1 MQQGGTS
8 MVDLHQH
15 TTFSDGTD
23 NVEELIKKN
32 KEKGIKIMSIT
43 DHDNIESTKVAK
55 KIAHSFEM
63 DFISGVEFSTDY
75 NGESVHI
82 LCYDFNPE
90 DKVIK
95 DLIEQGIDLRHKRVK
110 FRLDILESEF
120 GIVLDEKLINQI
132 NNNPNPNKPMIA
144 NILKNLGYG
153 ENISEIIKKYLYHKM
168 PNFKLKTIKT
178 IQVLDTSSGL
188 SVYAHPLG
196 GVGEKRVERSE
207 FEDRLKEFVKAGLK
221 GLECYYSLYSKEEQE
236 YLVGLANKH
245 NLLISGGSDYHGL
258 NKDVQIGE
266 LSNYGYHS
274 QVKDLTILKKCSER
288 L

>member
-1 MQQGGTS
+1 MI
-8 MVDLHQH
+8 DLHQH

-32 KEKGIKIMSIT
+32 REKGVKIMSIT
-43 DHDNIESTKVAK
+43 DHDNIKSTKVAK
-55 KIAHSFEM
+55 KIALHFGM
-63 DFISGVEFSTDY
+63 DFILGVEFSTDY
-75 NGESVHI
+75 DGESVHI
-82 LCYDFNPE
+82 LCYGFNAE
-90 DKVIK
+90 DEVIK
-95 DLIEQGIDLRHKRVK
+95 DLIEQGIDLRHKRIK
-110 FRLDILESEF
+110 FRLDILKKEF
-120 GIVLDEKLINQI
+120 GIALDEKIINQI

-178 IQVLDTSSGL
+178 IQDLNFSSGL

-221 GLECYYSLYSKEEQE
+221 GLECYYSLYSEEEQG
-236 YLVGLANKH
+236 YLVGLANKY

-266 LSNYGYHS
+266 LSNYGYHP
-274 QVKDLTILKKCSER
+274 QVKDMTILKKCNE
-288 L
+288 

>member
-1 MQQGGTS
+1 

-32 KEKGIKIMSIT
+32 KENGIKIMSVT

-55 KIAHSFEM
+55 KIAQNFGI
-63 DFISGVEFSTDY
+63 DFISGVEFSTNY

-82 LCYDFNPE
+82 LCYGFNAE

-95 DLIEQGIDLRHKRVK
+95 GLIEQGIDLRHKRVK
-110 FRLDILESEF
+110 FRLDILKSEF
-120 GIVLDEKLINQI
+120 GIVLDEELINQI

-207 FEDRLKEFVKAGLK
+207 FEDRLKEFVKVGLK

-236 YLVGLANKH
+236 YLVGIANKY

-274 QVKDLTILKKCSER
+274 QVKDLTILNKCNER